1 MSDAEVHRLMIL
13 IMEKKR
19 NLKRKKY
26 RDLLRLS
33 ETLSLP
39 EMIDHEDD
47 QELQNGRKKIIAKK
61 ANQKVAKKTDVGE
74 NRAHPRLRHPA
85 PQAHH
90 RHLLLHQMDLSPLE
104 KPVSRIRKRPE
115 ENQRKRAALP
125 SESRLRIKNGTTAGI
140 DLPDEEMIAESD
152 DLIMTDEIVTKIVTE
167 TTVMKK
173 DPRVVDNQYVCC
185 HQNLVELIFPYE
197 DKVLF
202 RCNFRCP
209 VI

>member
-1 MSDAEVHRLMIL
+1 MSDAEVRRLMIL
-13 IMEKKR
+13 ITEKKR
-19 NLKRKKY
+19 NLKRKED

-47 QELQNGRKKIIAKK
+47 HELQNGRKKIIAKK
-61 ANQKVAKKTDVGE
+61 ANQKVAKKIDVGE
-74 NRAHPRLRHPA
+74 NRAHPRLHHPA

-90 RHLLLHQMDLSPLE
+90 RHLLLHQTDLSPLE
-104 KPVSRIRKRPE
+104 KPVSRRRKRPE

-125 SESRLRIKNGTTAGI
+125 SESRPGIENGTTAGI
-140 DLPDEEMIAESD
+140 DLPREEMIAESD
-152 DLIMTDEIVTKIVTE
+152 DMMMIDEIVKETATE

-173 DPRVVDNQYVCC
+173 DPRVVDNQYVSCR
-185 HQNLVELIFPYE
+185 QKLVELIFPYE
-197 DKVLF
+197 DKLLF